1 MQLIFHD
8 NVFSTIPRFCL
19 LVLVLI
25 INGCSTNQSHPE
37 NSIKSDAVYIGQFK
51 SVEEFNVAQGDVI
64 EVWNRYQ
71 FEILPHIQI
80 EFVSSGSECRVD
92 KITDD
97 YFVVFLTKQLFLSRD
112 GEEEEFQSVLCIKMD
127 SATKDYVNQAMN

>member
-1 MQLIFHD
+1 MNLAFRLLILA
-8 NVFSTIPRFCL
+8 PL
-19 LVLVLI
+19 LH
-25 INGCSTNQSHPE
+25 GCSTNQSHPE
-37 NSIKSDAVYIGQFK
+37 NSIESDAVYIGQFK

-71 FEILPHIQI
+71 FEILHHIQI
-80 EFVSSGSECRVD
+80 EFVSSGSECRVN

-112 GEEEEFQSVLCIKMD
+112 GEEEEFQTVLCIKMD
-127 SATKDYVNQAMN
+127 SETENYVNRAMNYK